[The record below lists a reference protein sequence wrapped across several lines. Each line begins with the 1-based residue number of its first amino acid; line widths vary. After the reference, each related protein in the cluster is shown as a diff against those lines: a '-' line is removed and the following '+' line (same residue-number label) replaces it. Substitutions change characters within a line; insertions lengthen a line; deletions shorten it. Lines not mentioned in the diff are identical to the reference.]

1 MRSLVLAGGKSSRIG
16 VDKALIKINGESMI
30 CRVVNSLSRAG
41 LEPIRVSV
49 ARVSDIEDY
58 GSTLDENIDLEWV
71 LDSNTHGGPIE
82 AIEEGLLDHMLGE
95 ETLQL
100 AAVDYPWISS
110 DLFVSLQNRIGVG
123 DSLIMPH
130 DGEWLHPLLALIRPK
145 PVLKQIRGDRRP
157 LHIQFSEMSH
167 SLLLEDPKT
176 LTNLNSLED
185 LK

>member
-1 MRSLVLAGGKSSRIG
+1 
-16 VDKALIKINGESMI
+16 
-30 CRVVNSLSRAG
+30 
-41 LEPIRVSV
+41 
-49 ARVSDIEDY
+49 
-58 GSTLDENIDLEWV
+58 
-71 LDSNTHGGPIE
+71 
-82 AIEEGLLDHMLGE
+82 MLGG

-130 DGEWLHPLLALIRPK
+130 DGERLHPLLALIRPK
-145 PVLKQIRGDRRP
+145 PVLEQIRGDRRP
-157 LHIQFSEMSH
+157 LHLQFSEMSH